1 MLSLLVPQVHAKHA
15 AVVLTAL
22 LVREVVSILQLL
34 VLLEPFP
41 LVQQRVVHV
50 PVVLIALRVRPV
62 VFLFVLLEPIPV
74 VRRACHAALAS
85 TVPWVPHRAITLQL
99 LVLLEPFPLGQQRVI
114 HVPAVLTALPT
125 PPIVTTLQ
133 LLVLLAPMPVVQQ
146 RVKHV
151 PPVRAV

>member
-22 LVREVVSILQLL
+22 LVPPIVHILQLL

-62 VFLFVLLEPIPV
+62 VFLLVLLEPIPV

-85 TVPWVPHRAITLQL
+85 TTTKPVKRLVKVAMRKRENTNPKREKHRATIVLVPW
-99 LVLLEPFPLGQQRVI
+99 
-114 HVPAVLTALPT
+114 
-125 PPIVTTLQ
+125 
-133 LLVLLAPMPVVQQ
+133 
-146 RVKHV
+146 
-151 PPVRAV
+151 